1 MVHDVGSFKAQYQL
15 ENNIV
20 VNRNGSCNIILNN
33 GINLMHHSITLAKEG
48 HSLQAAKKEQ
58 IQATCIQ
65 EQDAEHNANYAMRFE
80 DIRQRKPYS
89 PRIPYIKHNGL

>member
-1 MVHDVGSFKAQYQL
+1 MVHDVGSFKTQYQL

-20 VNRNGSCNIILNN
+20 VNRKGSCNIILNN
-33 GINLMHHSITLAKEG
+33 GINLMHHSITLAKE
-48 HSLQAAKKEQ
+48 Q

-65 EQDAEHNANYAMRFE
+65 EQDAEHNANYATRFE

-89 PRIPYIKHNGL
+89 PRIPYIKNNGL

>member
-1 MVHDVGSFKAQYQL
+1 MDSMKFDKASKSRTCTPL
-15 ENNIV
+15 K
-20 VNRNGSCNIILNN
+20 
-33 GINLMHHSITLAKEG
+33 NLMHHSITLAKEG